1 MPLYSIAVNDS
12 GSHPKPGEI
21 TLAHLGV
28 LFLDELPE
36 FDRKVLEVLRQ
47 PLESK
52 EIVISRASRQITFP
66 ASFQLIAAM
75 NPCPCGYA
83 FNQDIRCQ
91 CSSEMIKRYQNRISG
106 PLLDRIDLHIDVP
119 PLQAHELQSTQPVE
133 DSATVRERVITAYE
147 LQMQRQNKL
156 NMALNPKELEQFAPL
171 NAQTSKMF
179 ELAQQKLNLSARAY
193 HRVLRVARSI
203 ADLAENSEIQ
213 PQHLSEAL
221 SYRGQQS

>member
-1 MPLYSIAVNDS
+1 HTASAVALVGG

-66 ASFQLIAAM
+66 ANFQLVAAM

-91 CSSEMIKRYQNRISG
+91 CSPEMIKRYQNRISG

-147 LQMQRQNKL
+147 LQIQRQKKL

-203 ADLAENSEIQ
+203 ADLAEN
-213 PQHLSEAL
+213 
-221 SYRGQQS
+221 

>member
-1 MPLYSIAVNDS
+1 M
-12 GSHPKPGEI
+12 
-21 TLAHLGV
+21 
-28 LFLDELPE
+28 
-36 FDRKVLEVLRQ
+36 
-47 PLESK
+47 ESK

-66 ASFQLIAAM
+66 ANFQLVAAM

-91 CSSEMIKRYQNRISG
+91 CSPEMIKRYQNRISG

-147 LQMQRQNKL
+147 LQIQRQKKL